1 MMNLIKLLL
10 LLVIATAGMVMSSDN
25 PLWLLL
31 PYIFFLFICSK
42 LYPFT
47 RKRPVYLVDFA
58 VSRPPAELRVPFATY
73 AEHAAALLS
82 DDPKLAHFCAQV
94 LSKTCMGEETCI
106 PAAHHYIPTRPT
118 KLAAEEEFR
127 QVIFTAVD
135 EVFASTGI
143 SPHEIDVV
151 TVNCSAFSTI
161 PSLASMLVNHYKM
174 REDVRTYNLSGMG
187 CSAEMI
193 SLDVA
198 RAALQSRPDTTA
210 LIASTE
216 IITPYSY
223 LGKSRPMQV
232 RLLIIEHE

>member
-10 LLVIATAGMVMSSDN
+10 LPLVIAMPGMVMGSDN

-31 PYIFFLFICSK
+31 PSIFFLIMCSK

-58 VSRPPAELRVPFATY
+58 VSRPPEELRVPFATY
-73 AEHAAALLS
+73 AEHAAALFQ
-82 DDPKLAHFCAQV
+82 DDPKLAEFCAQV
-94 LSKTCMGEETCI
+94 LSKSTMGEETCI
-106 PAAHHYIPTRPT
+106 PAAHHYIPPRPT
-118 KLAAEEEFR
+118 NHAAEEEFR

-143 SPHEIDVV
+143 SPEEIDVV
-151 TVNCSAFSTI
+151 AVNCSAFSTI

-193 SLDVA
+193 SLDAA

-223 LGKSRPMQV
+223 LGKSRSMQV
-232 RLLIIEHE
+232 GICQYNE